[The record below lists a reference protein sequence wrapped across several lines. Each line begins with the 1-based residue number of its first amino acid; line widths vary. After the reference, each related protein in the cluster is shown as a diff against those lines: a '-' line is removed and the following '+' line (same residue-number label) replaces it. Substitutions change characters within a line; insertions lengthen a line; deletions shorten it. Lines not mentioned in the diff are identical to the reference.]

1 MNANLYNANLYNAN
15 LCNASICNANLW
27 NTLKNEVRTISTE
40 YPVFIY
46 VCVGGASH
54 LNPEIELLP
63 QDYHQFPPF
72 LQAMRNTY
80 PELHFVLLLIDT
92 LQECPPRVARD
103 YSLQEMPESDQTF
116 YKNQDGTMRAFVIK
130 NTVYT
135 DIEKELF
142 NIENA
147 INITNELKDLT
158 DFARYNDLT
167 LLYDTFTGRPVSIVA
182 ENYDM
187 DNKNHLQQIVYGIGG
202 RDNHGCQVD
211 LTQPIA
217 YYPYRLEKK
226 QYMIRPMIKLYNF
239 YKYIV
244 NNDYKHMEYDLI
256 QYPRE
261 MHVWTELHKNKII
274 ENSVA
279 GFKNIHLSVLRELYR
294 AIHKNNENNH
304 HPNFNYLPLIYRGLF
319 DELYNQT
326 EYSLLNEL
334 FSNYLESEL
343 EIIIHLKNLAIT
355 GEQMLNM
362 ITDGD
367 DPYKWYDNLNNM
379 IKVINV

>member
-1 MNANLYNANLYNAN
+1 M
-15 LCNASICNANLW
+15 
-27 NTLKNEVRTISTE
+27 
-40 YPVFIY
+40 
-46 VCVGGASH
+46 
-54 LNPEIELLP
+54 
-63 QDYHQFPPF
+63 
-72 LQAMRNTY
+72 
-80 PELHFVLLLIDT
+80 
-92 LQECPPRVARD
+92 
-103 YSLQEMPESDQTF
+103 
-116 YKNQDGTMRAFVIK
+116 
-130 NTVYT
+130 
-135 DIEKELF
+135 
-142 NIENA
+142 
-147 INITNELKDLT
+147 
-158 DFARYNDLT
+158 
-167 LLYDTFTGRPVSIVA
+167 
-182 ENYDM
+182 
-187 DNKNHLQQIVYGIGG
+187 
-202 RDNHGCQVD
+202 
-211 LTQPIA
+211 
-217 YYPYRLEKK
+217 
-226 QYMIRPMIKLYNF
+226 
-239 YKYIV
+239 
-244 NNDYKHMEYDLI
+244 

-279 GFKNIHLSVLRELYR
+279 GFKNTHLSVLRELYR